1 MKLSALLAGSLLC
14 VFSVSAQESPEVSR
28 GPDGGT
34 RVHVG
39 GIEILLTAGNPF
51 SGRDSIDWTRHLE
64 DGTLQTVHLD
74 AKLARD
80 NQGRVYRERRS
91 FVPANAGVPAGQE
104 SKLKDIIILD
114 PVARTRTSCNV
125 AARHCDVTRYRRPSA
140 FRPPPD
146 GSFDAGARYLTR
158 ESLGTDVIDG
168 LSVVGT
174 RETVTVNAG
183 VVGNSQPLVSTK
195 EFWYSADLGIN
206 LAVTRKDPREGTQVI
221 HVVDLSRTEP
231 DPTMFQV
238 PAGYAVQDHRLAS
251 RESEN

>member
-1 MKLSALLAGSLLC
+1 MKLSALLAGFLLFAFSL
-14 VFSVSAQESPEVSR
+14 SGQESPEVSR

-64 DGTLQTVHLD
+64 DGTVQMVHLD

-80 NQGRVYRERRS
+80 GQGRVYRERRS
-91 FVPANAGVPAGQE
+91 FAAAGSGQE
-104 SKLKDIIILD
+104 SQLKDIIMLD
-114 PVARTRTSCNV
+114 PVARTRTTCNV
-125 AARHCDVTRYRRPSA
+125 AARHCDVTRYRGPSA

-158 ESLGTDVIDG
+158 ENLGNDVMDG

-174 RETVTVNAG
+174 RETTTINAG
-183 VVGNSQPLVSTK
+183 VVGNSQPLVTTK
-195 EFWYSADLGIN
+195 EFWYSAALGIN

-231 DPTMFQV
+231 DPAMFQL
-238 PAGYAVQDHRLAS
+238 PAGYAVQDHRLAAAKP
-251 RESEN
+251 EN

>member
-1 MKLSALLAGSLLC
+1 MKLSALLAGFLLFAFSL
-14 VFSVSAQESPEVSR
+14 SAQESPEVSR

-51 SGRDSIDWTRHLE
+51 SARDSIDWTRHLE
-64 DGTLQTVHLD
+64 DRTLQTVHLD

-80 NQGRVYRERRS
+80 AQGRVYRERRT
-91 FVPANAGVPAGQE
+91 FVPTDTGKE
-104 SKLKDIIILD
+104 SKLKDIILLD
-114 PVARTRTSCNV
+114 PVARTRTTCNI
-125 AARHCDVTRYRRPSA
+125 AARHCNVTRYHGPDA

-158 ESLGTDVIDG
+158 ESLGTDVMDG

-174 RETVTVNAG
+174 RETTTINAG
-183 VVGNSQPLVSTK
+183 VVGNSQPLVTTK

-221 HVVDLSRTEP
+221 HVIDLSRSEP

-238 PAGYAVQDHRLAS
+238 PAGYVVEDLRRGSAKSQK
-251 RESEN
+251 

>member
-1 MKLSALLAGSLLC
+1 MKLSALLAGFLLFAFSL
-14 VFSVSAQESPEVSR
+14 SAQESPEVSR

-39 GIEILLTAGNPF
+39 GIEILLVAGNPF

-64 DGTLQTVHLD
+64 DGTVQTVHLD

-80 NQGRVYRERRS
+80 SQGRVYRERRS
-91 FVPANAGVPAGQE
+91 FVPASTGQE

-114 PVARTRTSCNV
+114 PVARTRTSCSV
-125 AARHCDVTRYRRPSA
+125 AARHCNVTRYYGPDA

-168 LSVVGT
+168 LNVVGT
-174 RETVTVNAG
+174 RETITINAG
-183 VVGNSQPLVSTK
+183 VVGNSQPLVTSK
-195 EFWYSADLGIN
+195 EFWYSPDLGVN
-206 LAVTRKDPREGTQVI
+206 LAVTRKDPREGTQAI
-221 HVVDLSRTEP
+221 RVVDLSRTEP

-238 PAGYAVQDHRLAS
+238 PAGYAVQDHRLAAAK
-251 RESEN
+251 SEN